1 MTIKKIRTWINKT
14 FMDAVR
20 FSDPAAFN
28 KKMSVDVLGCAF
40 LILFIVSVVMLGIGD
55 KLNARDMVLTRFMAK
70 AQATLTAQVGYPA
83 GERDRITVV
92 MYDQQFLR
100 HTDSAWPISYQ
111 DHADWLLRLAGDPNA
126 RPKAIML
133 DITFG
138 QNRNDP
144 SLPALGQ
151 ALCKVQN
158 EFKVPIFLA
167 ALPSPQTGRLT
178 VRDGLGPAPS
188 SGETPCYTLV
198 GVDYIP
204 DQLDGLAWD
213 YRLTRH
219 RTGTGW
225 EDGPADALANAV
237 QPAYRSAAMAI
248 AQDVAHLE
256 LGVESAPLALV
267 WGLKSA
273 PQRERP
279 DSLTHCKPGAYEA
292 ARYIPGVLR
301 QFVQAPSS
309 PLCPYHSTLSMA
321 QVGELPEQALAPFL
335 KDRYVLVGANVPGYN
350 DFANSPIHGLIPGV
364 HLHAMALDNLL
375 TYRGN
380 YKQSTGWE
388 LAHLPNLLLP
398 ALLAVFAVFIVNVVW
413 RALSP
418 KFNFFT
424 KEKPS
429 SGLNSADA
437 IKLRGVQA
445 LFDALA
451 WLLKISLKTIAAM
464 VLIALLQWRFRI
476 GMLPVV
482 ELVTMTLLAEGF
494 NYMKKLGTLVHGE
507 AKPAAAPIANLH
519 DESKPAAAQAANPTS
534 PVLNRKGNP

>member
-1 MTIKKIRTWINKT
+1 MKITTKVGHHVKKT
-14 FMDAVR
+14 FLDAVR
-20 FSDPAAFN
+20 FSDPEARN
-28 KKMSVDVLGCAF
+28 KKMSVWTLGCAF

-55 KLNARDMVLTRFMAK
+55 KLNAKDMVVTRFMAR

-83 GERDRITVV
+83 RERDRITVV

-111 DHADWLLRLAGDPNA
+111 DHADWLLRLASDPNA

-138 QNRNDP
+138 QNRDDP
-144 SLPALGQ
+144 SLPALRQ

-158 EFKVPIFLA
+158 EFRVPVFLA
-167 ALPSPQTGRLT
+167 ALPSPETGRLM
-178 VRDGLGPAPS
+178 VRDGLGPAPA

-219 RTGTGW
+219 RADKGW
-225 EDGPADALANAV
+225 EDGPADPFANAV

-256 LGVESAPLALV
+256 LGAESAPLALV

-279 DSLTHCKPGAYEA
+279 DSLTQCKPGAYEWV
-292 ARYIPGVLR
+292 RYIPGVLR
-301 QFVQAPSS
+301 QFVQTPSS
-309 PLCPYHSTLSMA
+309 PLCPYHGTLSMA
-321 QVGELPEQALAPFL
+321 QLGELPEQTLAPFL
-335 KDRYVLVGANVPGYN
+335 KDRYVLVGANVPAYN

-364 HLHAMALDNLL
+364 YLHAMALDNLL
-375 TYRGN
+375 TYQGK

-388 LAHLPNLLLP
+388 LAHLRNLLLP

-413 RALSP
+413 RPLSERFGP
-418 KFNFFT
+418 RK
-424 KEKPS
+424 KEEPS
-429 SGLNSADA
+429 LCLNSSDA
-437 IKLRGVQA
+437 IKLRGMQA
-445 LFDALA
+445 LSDVLA
-451 WLLKISLKTIAAM
+451 WLLKMSLKTIAAM
-464 VLIALLQWRFRI
+464 VLIAFLQWRFRI

-507 AKPAAAPIANLH
+507 PKRVPG
-519 DESKPAAAQAANPTS
+519 QASTTT
-534 PVLNRKGNP
+534 LTE

>member
-1 MTIKKIRTWINKT
+1 
-14 FMDAVR
+14 MDAVR
-20 FSDPAAFN
+20 FSDPAAYHN
-28 KKMSVDVLGCAF
+28 EMSPGTLVCAF

-55 KLNARDMVLTRFMAK
+55 KLNARDMVLTRFMAR
-70 AQATLTAQVGYPA
+70 AQATLTAQVGYA
-83 GERDRITVV
+83 AAERDRITVV

-111 DHADWLLRLAGDPNA
+111 DHADWLLRLAGDPDA

-144 SLPALGQ
+144 SLPALRQ

-158 EFKVPIFLA
+158 EFKVPVFLA
-167 ALPSPQTGRLT
+167 ALPSPQTGRLA
-178 VRDGLGPAPS
+178 VRDGLGPDPS
-188 SGETPCYTLV
+188 SGETPCFTLV

-219 RTGTGW
+219 RADTGW
-225 EDGPADALANAV
+225 EDGPADPFANVV

-256 LGVESAPLALV
+256 LGEESAPLALV

-273 PQRERP
+273 LQRERP

-292 ARYIPGVLR
+292 ARYVPGVLR
-301 QFVQAPSS
+301 QFAQTPSS
-309 PLCPYHSTLSMA
+309 PLCPYHGTLSMA
-321 QVGELPEQALAPFL
+321 QLGELPERALAPFL

-364 HLHAMALDNLL
+364 YLHAMALDNLL
-375 TYRGN
+375 TYQGK

-388 LAHLPNLLLP
+388 LTHLPHLLLP
-398 ALLAVFAVFIVNVVW
+398 ALLAVLAVFLVNVLW
-413 RALSP
+413 RALSK
-418 KFNFFT
+418 KFGRRK
-424 KEKPS
+424 KEEPS
-429 SGLNSADA
+429 PYLSSSDA
-437 IKLRGVQA
+437 LKLRGVQA
-445 LFDALA
+445 VFDALA
-451 WLLKISLKTIAAM
+451 WLLKMSLKTVAAM
-464 VLIALLQWRFRI
+464 VLISLLQSFFRI

-494 NYMKKLGTLVHGE
+494 NYMKELGRLVHGDP
-507 AKPAAAPIANLH
+507 KPVAVNR
-519 DESKPAAAQAANPTS
+519 S
-534 PVLNRKGNP
+534 PPKLRVSDPKGNP